1 MIGTLAMSCSLTRST
16 RRPVDRASRRA
27 RGGLTLIELVVI
39 LAIIG
44 IVVGLAASS
53 MSGWSDNQRL
63 SSSVRTIATAFS
75 YARGEAIRTGNIHL
89 VFVQTDAGGTALST
103 DAVVL
108 NDGQAGSTDQNC
120 AIDAGESMESFS
132 LDEGIAFGVSV
143 ATAKVPTDAGQGVLG
158 ASTFE
163 DAGGNPATWVMFRPE
178 GIPLAFSSDCS
189 TGATGTGGGGIYL
202 TNGVRDVAVL
212 VTPLGATRTHSWNP
226 SGSGSWTQ

>member
-1 MIGTLAMSCSLTRST
+1 MPSTLTRSRFT
-16 RRPVDRASRRA
+16 RSACTIVVRASQRA
-27 RGGLTLIELVVI
+27 RGGFTLIELVVI

-44 IVVGLAASS
+44 ILVAIAASS

-63 SSSVRTIATAFS
+63 SSSARTISTAFS

-89 VFVQTDAGGTALST
+89 VFVQTDASGTALAT
-103 DAVVL
+103 DAAVL
-108 NDGQAGSTDQNC
+108 NDGQAGSADQNC
-120 AIDAGESMESFS
+120 AIDLGESLETFD
-132 LDEGIAFGVSV
+132 LDEGISFGVTV
-143 ATAKVPTDAGQGVLG
+143 ATAKVPTDTGPGALG
-158 ASTFE
+158 ASSFA

-178 GIPLAFSSDCS
+178 GVPLAFSSDCS

-226 SGSGSWTQ
+226 SGGGWTQ